1 VIGTSCLEKLL
12 EVISRMLRLVLQITL
27 SSDDELLIGVANI
40 LVVITLVTAGSD
52 RDSLGPLL

>member
-12 EVISRMLRLVLQITL
+12 EVISRMLRLALQITL